1 MSWRRRPWPAP
12 AALGSVCA
20 GVMVALT
27 AAQAHAQTG
36 ARPSSPTWAK
46 DIAPIVQERCEIC
59 HRQEGMA
66 PMPLAR
72 YADVRP
78 WVRSIKRRVETRDMP
93 PWYVDKTVGI
103 QKFANDRSLSDRE
116 IDLISRWVDAGAP
129 QGDPSDLPKP
139 KVWPADDVWQ
149 FAGYFRRPPDLI
161 VKSPDYVMPAVTQD
175 RWWEVRGTPSV
186 PDDRWVA
193 GTETRPVRR
202 SRKVVHHATTH
213 LFQKETA
220 EIRAFQR
227 SVRVGQ
233 ADPAVLYP
241 SSKIDDPAT
250 LLDPPLEGSV
260 ISEWAVGKN
269 GELYVEHDAGQFLRA
284 GSQIGWDIHMS
295 ASGEETPVVI
305 ETAFWFYP
313 KGQLPKYR
321 ALMNA
326 VGYAQAKELDIPPGQ
341 VSRLE
346 AYTTLPMPAI
356 ILNFQPH
363 MHLRGKAFSM
373 EAIYPDGRTEVL
385 NSVPQY
391 RFNWHIN
398 YVYTKDAAPVLPKGT
413 ILKTTAWHDNT
424 AANKSNPD
432 PTQWVTFGQR
442 SVDEMAHANEVV
454 VYITQDD
461 YERITTERKK
471 AAATTQQR

>member
-1 MSWRRRPWPAP
+1 MSWRRRPWPVP

-93 PWYVDKTVGI
+93 PWYVDKTVCI

-175 RWWEVRGTPSV
+175 R
-186 PDDRWVA
+186 
-193 GTETRPVRR
+193 
-202 SRKVVHHATTH
+202 
-213 LFQKETA
+213 
-220 EIRAFQR
+220 
-227 SVRVGQ
+227 
-233 ADPAVLYP
+233 
-241 SSKIDDPAT
+241 
-250 LLDPPLEGSV
+250 
-260 ISEWAVGKN
+260 
-269 GELYVEHDAGQFLRA
+269 
-284 GSQIGWDIHMS
+284 
-295 ASGEETPVVI
+295 
-305 ETAFWFYP
+305 
-313 KGQLPKYR
+313 
-321 ALMNA
+321 
-326 VGYAQAKELDIPPGQ
+326 
-341 VSRLE
+341 
-346 AYTTLPMPAI
+346 
-356 ILNFQPH
+356 
-363 MHLRGKAFSM
+363 
-373 EAIYPDGRTEVL
+373 
-385 NSVPQY
+385 
-391 RFNWHIN
+391 
-398 YVYTKDAAPVLPKGT
+398 
-413 ILKTTAWHDNT
+413 
-424 AANKSNPD
+424 
-432 PTQWVTFGQR
+432 
-442 SVDEMAHANEVV
+442 
-454 VYITQDD
+454 
-461 YERITTERKK
+461 
-471 AAATTQQR
+471 